1 MHLRHPLRL
10 VVIGLAL
17 GAAFDLLFNGKLP
30 GVSLVI
36 FAGLLLGGLALAV
49 RWEAAPRLAANLWLP
64 AAVLFFA
71 AMGAVR
77 ANEFLTF
84 LNIAVCLVLLALI
97 AIVQAR
103 RPVAELGL
111 LEHLAA
117 PMQAPLMA
125 LVRGG
130 SAVRL
135 AARQDLARLP
145 RPGRG
150 QLLPVLRGL
159 LLAAPVVI
167 VLAALLASADL
178 VFADL
183 IERLFSQEFLE
194 LLGRWTGHG
203 AVILVIGF
211 VMAGGLAYAV
221 WREGDAGQAG
231 NRITLPNVSGLLGS
245 TEALVLIN
253 AVNALFL
260 LFVTIQ
266 IPYLFGGYLD
276 ITRARFTYAEYA
288 RRGFG
293 ELVAVAVLTLG
304 LIVLL
309 HAVTRRTSDRQRRA
323 FNLSGTALLALTGVM
338 LISAFKRLWLYELA
352 YGFTRLRIY
361 PQVFMIWLGLLL
373 AWFVI
378 TLWLRPDRFAVGVLI
393 AALGFVGTLNLI
405 NPDAL
410 IVRLNYQHHQ
420 TLLAQGAE
428 PGSTAR
434 EIDSSYLMQLSDD
447 ATPALIW
454 LADRT
459 SGATREAVE
468 AGLRDRLTRMR
479 EDTSWRRWQSW
490 HVTRDR
496 AYRLLATRY
505 PADALPQ
512 VSQTGKV
519 LRLSP

>member
-1 MHLRHPLRL
+1 MHLRHPSRL
-10 VVIGLAL
+10 VILGLAL
-17 GAAFDLLFNGKLP
+17 GAAFDLLFNGKPP
-30 GVSLVI
+30 GISLVI
-36 FAGLLLGGLALAV
+36 FAGLLLAGLALAV

-77 ANEFLTF
+77 ANEFLVF
-84 LNIAVCLVLLALI
+84 LNIAACLVLLALI
-97 AIVQAR
+97 AIYQTR
-103 RPVAELGL
+103 RPVVELGL
-111 LEHLAA
+111 LEHLVA
-117 PMQAPLMA
+117 PIQAPLLA

-135 AARQDLARLP
+135 AAQRDLAALP
-145 RPGRG
+145 RPGQR
-150 QLLPVLRGL
+150 QWLPVLRGL

-194 LLGRWTGHG
+194 LLGRWTGHA
-203 AVILVIGF
+203 AVILAIGF
-211 VMAGGLAYAV
+211 LMAGGLAYAV
-221 WREGDAGQAG
+221 WREGDAGQRG
-231 NRITLPNVSGLLGS
+231 NRIALPDVSRLLGS

-260 LFVTIQ
+260 AFVTIQ

-293 ELVAVAVLTLG
+293 ELVVVAVLTLG

-309 HAVTRRTSDRQRRA
+309 NAVTRRTTGGQRRA
-323 FNLSGTALLALTGVM
+323 FNLSGTALLALTAVM
-338 LISAFKRLWLYELA
+338 LVSAFKRLWLYELA
-352 YGFTRLRIY
+352 YGFTRMRIY
-361 PQVFMIWLGLLL
+361 PQVFMVWLGLLL

-378 TLWLRPDRFAVGVLI
+378 TLWRRPDRFAVGVLI
-393 AALGFVGTLNLI
+393 AALGFVGTLDVL

-420 TLLAQGAE
+420 TLLAQQAAA
-428 PGSTAR
+428 GSTAR
-434 EIDSSYLMQLSDD
+434 EIDSSYLTQLSDD

-454 LADRT
+454 LADQT
-459 SGATREAVE
+459 SGATRDAVE

-479 EDTSWRRWQSW
+479 EDASWQRWQSW
-490 HVTRDR
+490 HMARDR
-496 AYRLLATRY
+496 AYRLLAARY
-505 PADALPQ
+505 PAAAQP
-512 VSQTGKV
+512 
-519 LRLSP
+519 

>member
-10 VVIGLAL
+10 LIIGLVL
-17 GAAFDLLFNGKLP
+17 GAAFDLLFNGKPP
-30 GVSLVI
+30 GISLVI
-36 FAGLLLGGLALAV
+36 FAGLLLAGLALAV
-49 RWEAAPRLAANLWLP
+49 RWEAAPRLPANLWLP

-84 LNIAVCLVLLALI
+84 LNIAACLVLLALI
-97 AIVQAR
+97 AIYQTR

-111 LEHLAA
+111 LEHLVA
-117 PMQAPLMA
+117 PIQAPLLA

-135 AARQDLARLP
+135 AAQHDLARLP
-145 RPGRG
+145 RPGQR
-150 QLLPVLRGL
+150 QWLPVLRGL

-194 LLGRWTGHG
+194 LLGRWTGHA
-203 AVILVIGF
+203 AVILAIGF
-211 VMAGGLAYAV
+211 LMAGGLAYAV
-221 WREGDAGQAG
+221 WREGDAGQRG
-231 NRITLPNVSGLLGS
+231 NRIALPDVSRLLGS

-260 LFVTIQ
+260 AFVTIQ

-293 ELVAVAVLTLG
+293 ELVVVAVLTLG

-309 HAVTRRTSDRQRRA
+309 NAVTRRTTGRQRRA
-323 FNLSGTALLALTGVM
+323 FNLSGTALLALTAVM
-338 LISAFKRLWLYELA
+338 LVSAFKRLWLYELA
-352 YGFTRLRIY
+352 YGFTRMRIY
-361 PQVFMIWLGLLL
+361 PQVFMVWLGLLL

-393 AALGFVGTLNLI
+393 AALGFVGTLDVL

-420 TLLAQGAE
+420 TLLAQQAE
-428 PGSTAR
+428 PGSTVR
-434 EIDSSYLMQLSDD
+434 EIDSSYLTQLSDD

-454 LADRT
+454 LADQT
-459 SGATREAVE
+459 SGPTRVAVE
-468 AGLRDRLTRMR
+468 TGLRDRLTRMQEEAGWR
-479 EDTSWRRWQSW
+479 SWPSW
-490 HVTRDR
+490 HAARDR
-496 AYRLLATRY
+496 AYRLLVARY
-505 PADALPQ
+505 PAAAQP
-512 VSQTGKV
+512 
-519 LRLSP
+519 